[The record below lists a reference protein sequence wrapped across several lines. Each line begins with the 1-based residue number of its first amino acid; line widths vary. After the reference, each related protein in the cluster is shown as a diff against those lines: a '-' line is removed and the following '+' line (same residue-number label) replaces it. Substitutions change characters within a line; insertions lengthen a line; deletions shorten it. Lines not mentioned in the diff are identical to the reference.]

1 MDLTTRKEMNLTLKC
16 VCLNREEFEKIK
28 DYYRYIGVEIYDK
41 EEAGVNIVYFHI
53 KKYRLQCI
61 NEHLDTRNLEDLP
74 LYICEIV
81 E

>member
-1 MDLTTRKEMNLTLKC
+1 MDLTTRREMSITLKC
-16 VCLNREEFEKIK
+16 VCLKRKEFEKIK

-41 EEAGVNIVYFHI
+41 EEGGVNIVYFYI

-61 NEHLDTRNLEDLP
+61 NEHLDTRTLEDLP